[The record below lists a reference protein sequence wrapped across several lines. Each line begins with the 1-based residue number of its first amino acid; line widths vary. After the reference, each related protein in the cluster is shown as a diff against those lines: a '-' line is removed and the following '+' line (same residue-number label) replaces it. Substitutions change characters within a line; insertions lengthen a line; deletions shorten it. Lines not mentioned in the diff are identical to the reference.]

1 MPCVLK
7 VEMSATKTAKT
18 SKEREK
24 QLLLDDWK
32 IYLNYFTGNLRP
44 WSPKWGVYPNPLGCR
59 KKMDFIPL
67 INITEENFKTVFV

>member
-7 VEMSATKTAKT
+7 LEMSAMKTAKT

-32 IYLNYFTGNLRP
+32 IYLNYFTGDLR
-44 WSPKWGVYPNPLGCR
+44 SECSKWGVHPKPLGCR
-59 KKMDFIPL
+59 KKMDFVPL
-67 INITEENFKTVFV
+67 TNITEERI